1 MPHQWAVSVGIAD
14 SEPIFAIGVRT
25 LLARHP
31 GFTVVGTVE
40 ASQEALDL
48 VARAKPD
55 VLLLHHHPPGLNAV
69 EIVGHIK
76 RAGSPTRVV
85 ILASDMPSAEIQ
97 AALLQGAWGVV
108 SRASADEVL
117 SSCLRQVMKGEQ
129 WIGLES
135 VDAFVAGLRAPKG
148 GSQSLTPR
156 EVQIVKR
163 VGTGAS
169 NKEIAD
175 TLEVGEQSVKNSL
188 RRIFR
193 KLGIA
198 SRVELAL
205 LSVEQPKGTSR

>member
-1 MPHQWAVSVGIAD
+1 MPHQSAISVGIVE
-14 SEPIFAIGVRT
+14 SEPIFAVGVRT

-31 GFTVVGTVE
+31 GLSVVGTVE
-40 ASQEALDL
+40 GSQDALAL

-55 VLLLHHHPPGLNAV
+55 VLLVHHHPPGLNAV
-69 EIVGHIK
+69 EIVGRLK
-76 RAGSPTRVV
+76 QAGCPTRVV
-85 ILASDMPSAEIQ
+85 ILAVKMPPAQIQ

-108 SRASADEVL
+108 SKASAGDVL
-117 SSCLRQVMKGEQ
+117 PSCIEQVMKGQQ

-135 VDAFVAGLRAPKG
+135 VDAFVEGLRARKR
-148 GSQSLTPR
+148 GSQSLTER

-169 NKEIAD
+169 NKQIAD
-175 TLEVGEQSVKNSL
+175 TLKVGEQTVKNGL

-193 KLGIA
+193 KLGVA

-205 LSVEQPKGTSR
+205 LAVEQRKGHQ